1 MTEPIGAGFS
11 VLAVD
16 DEPNIV
22 SALRR
27 TLRSRGFTVHT
38 ALGGAQGLEVLDAQP
53 VDAII
58 SDMRMPEMT
67 GAQFLQAAR
76 QKLPEAVRIL
86 LTGYADITSTIE
98 AVNHG
103 EIFRYLSKPWDDD
116 VLLSVLHDGLE
127 RKRLARERDQLL
139 ALTREQNAQLQAHAE
154 QLEEKVRERT
164 RDLQQATDDVKAAH
178 ARISADFQGTVK
190 VLSTILEKRPG
201 LTDGCSRR
209 VAEHVKNLGPRIGLT
224 GAELQDT
231 VYAALLEDL
240 GKLTFPEPWLTT
252 PLHALNGRDR
262 DEFMKHPLHG
272 DGYLMSLQSLR
283 GAGNVL
289 RSLYERWDGK
299 GMPAHLQGEAIPLGS
314 RVLRAASEYER
325 LRSGSIE
332 SRRFS
337 HDDACKWL
345 RNGSGTRFDAR
356 VAEAFVTLL
365 NQDPNAVPTVTLAV
379 AALKAGMVIADDL
392 TAGIGV
398 LLLSKDHPLDEPM
411 IRRLDAFQRRVGK
424 DLEVT
429 VYRSA
434 KK

>member
-1 MTEPIGAGFS
+1 MPEAIGAGFT

-38 ALGGAQGLEVLDAQP
+38 ALSGAEGLRALEAQP

-76 QKLPEAVRIL
+76 ARMPEAVRIL
-86 LTGYADITSTIE
+86 LTGYSDITSTIE
-98 AVNHG
+98 AVNNG

-139 ALTREQNAQLQAHAE
+139 ALTREQNLQLQAHAE
-154 QLEEKVRERT
+154 ELEGKVRERT
-164 RDLQQATDDVKAAH
+164 ADLRKANE
-178 ARISADFQGTVK
+178 RITGDFQGTVK
-190 VLSTILEKRPG
+190 MLATILEKRPG
-201 LTDGCSRR
+201 LTDGSSRR
-209 VAEHVKNLGPRIGLT
+209 VAEHVKNLGPRVGLN

-231 VYAALLEDL
+231 IYAALLEDL
-240 GKLTFPEPWLTT
+240 GKLTFPEQWLTT
-252 PLHALNGRDR
+252 PLHMLGSRERD
-262 DEFMKHPLHG
+262 DFMKHPLHG
-272 DGYLMSLQSLR
+272 DGYMMSLQSLR
-283 GAGNVL
+283 GAGQVL
-289 RSLYERWDGK
+289 RSLYERFDGK
-299 GMPAHLQGEAIPLGS
+299 GAPAEMKGEQIPLGA

-337 HDDACKWL
+337 HEDACKWL
-345 RNGSGTRFDAR
+345 RNGSGTRFDPQ
-356 VAEAFVTLL
+356 VTDAFLL
-365 NQDPNAVPTVTLAV
+365 LLSEESSAAPGKALPVSALAP
-379 AALKAGMVIADDL
+379 GMVLASDL
-392 TAGIGV
+392 TAGVGV
-398 LLLSKDHPLDEPM
+398 LLLSKDHVLDDAM
-411 IRRLDAFQRRVGK
+411 IRRLDAFQSRVGK
-424 DLEVT
+424 TLEVM
-429 VYRSA
+429 VYRSVS
-434 KK
+434 

>member
-1 MTEPIGAGFS
+1 MPEAIGAGFS

-38 ALGGAQGLEVLDAQP
+38 ALGGAEGLKLLDVQP

-76 QKLPEAVRIL
+76 LKMPDAVRVL

-116 VLLSVLHDGLE
+116 VLLSVLYDGLE

-139 ALTREQNAQLQAHAE
+139 ALTREQNTQLQAHAE
-154 QLEEKVRERT
+154 ELEEKVRERT
-164 RDLQQATDDVKAAH
+164 HDLQAANDAVSAAN
-178 ARISADFQGTVK
+178 ARITADFQGTVK
-190 VLSTILEKRPG
+190 MLSTILEKRPG

-209 VAEHVKNLGPRIGLT
+209 VAEHVRNVGPRVGLC
-224 GAELQDT
+224 GDELQDA

-252 PLHALNGRDR
+252 PLHALNSRDR
-262 DEFMKHPLHG
+262 DAFTQHPLHG
-272 DGYLMSLQSLR
+272 DGYLMSLASLR
-283 GAGNVL
+283 GAGRVL

-299 GMPAHLQGEAIPLGS
+299 GMPAQLEGEAIPLGA

-332 SRRFS
+332 TRRFS
-337 HDDACKWL
+337 QEDACTWL
-345 RNGSGTRFDAR
+345 RNGSGTRFDPKVSAAL
-356 VAEAFVTLL
+356 VALL
-365 NQDPNAVPTVTLAV
+365 NEDTSAVPTRALAV
-379 AALKAGMVIADDL
+379 GALKPGMVLARDL

-398 LLLSKDHPLDEPM
+398 LLLSKDHLLDDAM
-411 IRRLDAFQRRVGK
+411 IRRLDSFQRGVGQN
-424 DLEVT
+424 LEVL
-429 VYRSA
+429 VYRSTT
-434 KK
+434 

>member
-1 MTEPIGAGFS
+1 
-11 VLAVD
+11 
-16 DEPNIV
+16 
-22 SALRR
+22 
-27 TLRSRGFTVHT
+27 
-38 ALGGAQGLEVLDAQP
+38 
-53 VDAII
+53 
-58 SDMRMPEMT
+58 
-67 GAQFLQAAR
+67 
-76 QKLPEAVRIL
+76 
-86 LTGYADITSTIE
+86 
-98 AVNHG
+98 
-103 EIFRYLSKPWDDD
+103 
-116 VLLSVLHDGLE
+116 VLLCGLHDGVE
-127 RKRLARERDQLL
+127 RTRLARERDALL

-164 RDLQQATDDVKAAH
+164 SDLQAAH

-201 LTDGCSRR
+201 LGDGCSRR
-209 VAEHVKNLGPRIGLT
+209 VAEHVKNLGPRVGLT

-231 VYAALLEDL
+231 IYAALLEDL
-240 GKLTFPEPWLTT
+240 GKLTFPETWLTT

-262 DEFMKHPLHG
+262 DEIIKHPLHG

-299 GMPAHLQGEAIPLGS
+299 GLPAHLEGEAIPLGS

-356 VAEAFVTLL
+356 VADAFVALL

-379 AALKAGMVIADDL
+379 AALKAGMVIAADL

-398 LLLSKDHPLDEPM
+398 LLLSKDHLLDEPM

-434 KK
+434 R

>member
-1 MTEPIGAGFS
+1 MPEAIGAGFA

-38 ALGGAQGLEVLDAQP
+38 ALGGAEGLRLLEAQP

-76 QKLPEAVRIL
+76 ARMPEAVRIL
-86 LTGYADITSTIE
+86 LTGYSDITSTIE
-98 AVNHG
+98 AVNNG

-127 RKRLARERDQLL
+127 RKRLARERDRLL
-139 ALTREQNAQLQAHAE
+139 ALTREQNLQLQAHAE
-154 QLEEKVRERT
+154 ELEGKVRERT
-164 RDLQQATDDVKAAH
+164 ADLRRANE
-178 ARISADFQGTVK
+178 RITGDFQGTVK
-190 VLSTILEKRPG
+190 MLATILEKRPG

-209 VAEHVKNLGPRIGLT
+209 VAEHVKNLGPRVGLA

-231 VYAALLEDL
+231 IYAALLEDL
-240 GKLTFPEPWLTT
+240 GKLTFPDQWLTT
-252 PLHALNGRDR
+252 PLHMLGRRDR
-262 DEFMKHPLHG
+262 DDFMKHPQHG
-272 DGYLMSLQSLR
+272 DGYMMSLQSLR
-283 GAGNVL
+283 GAGQVL
-289 RSLYERWDGK
+289 RSLYERFDGK
-299 GMPAHLQGEAIPLGS
+299 GAPAELKAEQIPLGA

-325 LRSGSIE
+325 LRSGAIE

-345 RNGSGTRFDAR
+345 RNGSGSRFDPQ
-356 VAEAFVTLL
+356 VASAFLALL
-365 NQDPNAVPTVTLAV
+365 SEDGSAAPSRSLPV
-379 AALKAGMVIADDL
+379 AALEPGMVLASDL
-392 TAGIGV
+392 TAGVGV
-398 LLLSKDHPLDEPM
+398 LLLSKDHVLDDAM
-411 IRRLDAFQRRVGK
+411 IRRLDAFQSRVGQNL
-424 DLEVT
+424 DVL
-429 VYRSA
+429 VYRSES
-434 KK
+434 

>member
-1 MTEPIGAGFS
+1 MAEPIGAGFS

-38 ALGGAQGLEVLDAQP
+38 ALGGAEGLQVLEAQP

-76 QKLPEAVRIL
+76 RKMPEAVRIL

-139 ALTREQNAQLQAHAE
+139 ALTREQNAQLAAHAE
-154 QLEEKVRERT
+154 QLEDKVRERT
-164 RDLQQATDDVKAAH
+164 RELQQASDEVKAAH

-190 VLSTILEKRPG
+190 VLSTILEQRPG
-201 LTDGCSRR
+201 LTDGCARR
-209 VAEHVKNLGPRIGLT
+209 VAEHVKALGPRVGLRD
-224 GAELQDT
+224 AELQDT

-240 GKLTFPEPWLTT
+240 GKLTFPEQWLTT
-252 PLHALNGRDR
+252 PLHALAARDR
-262 DEFMKHPLHG
+262 DAFMKHPLHG
-272 DGYLMSLQSLR
+272 DGYMMSLASLR
-283 GAGNVL
+283 GAGGVL

-299 GMPAHLQGEAIPLGS
+299 GAPAQLEGEAIPLGS

-332 SRRFS
+332 TRRFS
-337 HDDACKWL
+337 HEDARKWL
-345 RNGSGTRFDAR
+345 RNGSGTRFDPR
-356 VAEAFVTLL
+356 VSDAFVALL
-365 NQDPNAVPTVTLAV
+365 NEDPDAVPTQSLSVS
-379 AALKAGMVIADDL
+379 ALKPGMVLAADL

-398 LLLSKDHPLDEPM
+398 LLLSKDHLLDDNM
-411 IRRLDAFQRRVGK
+411 IRRLDSFKHRVGK

-429 VYRSA
+429 VYRT
-434 KK
+434 KT

>member
-1 MTEPIGAGFS
+1 MAEAIGVGFS

-38 ALGGAQGLEVLDAQP
+38 ALGGAEALQILEAQP

-76 QKLPEAVRIL
+76 VKLPEAVRIL

-98 AVNHG
+98 AVNNG
-103 EIFRYLSKPWDDD
+103 EIFRYLSKPWDDE

-127 RKRLARERDQLL
+127 RKRLSRERDRLL
-139 ALTREQNAQLQAHAE
+139 ALTREQNEQLQAHAE

-164 RDLQQATDDVKAAH
+164 KDLQRATDDVKAAH

-209 VAEHVKNLGPRIGLT
+209 VAEHAKRLGPRVGLC
-224 GAELQDT
+224 GDELQDT

-252 PLHALNGRDR
+252 PLSALNGRDR

-272 DGYLMSLQSLR
+272 DGYMMSLDSLR
-283 GAGNVL
+283 GAGRVL

-299 GMPAHLQGEAIPLGS
+299 GMPAHLAGDAIPLGS

-325 LRSGSIE
+325 LRSGSLE
-332 SRRFS
+332 ARRFS

-345 RNGSGTRFDAR
+345 RNGSGTRFDPT
-356 VAEAFVTLL
+356 VADAFAALL
-365 NQDPNAVPTVTLAV
+365 NEDPNVVPTRTLGV
-379 AALKAGMVIADDL
+379 AALMPGMVLAQDL

-398 LLLSKDHPLDEPM
+398 LLLSKDHLLDDTM

-424 DLEVT
+424 DLQVT
-429 VYRSA
+429 VYKS
-434 KK
+434 

>member
-1 MTEPIGAGFS
+1 MAEAIGAGFS

-38 ALGGAQGLEVLDAQP
+38 ALGGAEGLEVLEKQP

-76 QKLPEAVRIL
+76 LKMPEAVRIL

-98 AVNHG
+98 AVNNG

-139 ALTREQNAQLQAHAE
+139 ALTKEQNAQLQSHAE
-154 QLEEKVRERT
+154 QLELKVQERT
-164 RDLQQATDDVKAAH
+164 KDLQKATDEVKAAN
-178 ARISADFQGTVK
+178 ARITADFQGTVK
-190 VLSTILEKRPG
+190 VLSTILEQRPG
-201 LTDGCSRR
+201 LTGGVARR
-209 VAEHVKNLGPRIGLT
+209 VAEHVKNLGPRVGLC
-224 GAELQDT
+224 GDDLQDA
-231 VYAALLEDL
+231 VYAAHLEDL
-240 GKLTFPEPWLTT
+240 GKLTFPEKWLTT
-252 PLHALNGRDR
+252 PMHALPGRER
-262 DEFMKHPLHG
+262 DEFMQHPLHG

-283 GAGNVL
+283 GAGRVL

-299 GMPAHLQGEAIPLGS
+299 GMPAHLKGDAIPLGS

-325 LRSGSIE
+325 LRAGSIE
-332 SRRFS
+332 TRAFS
-337 HDDACKWL
+337 HQDACNWL
-345 RNGSGTRFDAR
+345 KNGSETRFDPK
-356 VAEAFVTLL
+356 VSEAFVALL
-365 NQDPNAVPTVTLAV
+365 NEESNAVPTRTLPV
-379 AALKAGMVIADDL
+379 SGLKPGMVLSQDL

-398 LLLSKDHPLDEPM
+398 LLLSKDHLLDETM
-411 IRRLDAFQRRVGK
+411 IRRLDSFQRRVGK
-424 DLEVT
+424 DIEVT
-429 VYRSA
+429 VYRSTT
-434 KK
+434 

>member
-1 MTEPIGAGFS
+1 MAEQVGAGFS

-38 ALGGAQGLEVLDAQP
+38 ALGGAQGLELLESQP

-76 QKLPEAVRIL
+76 QKTPEAVRIL

-98 AVNHG
+98 AVNNG

-139 ALTREQNAQLQAHAE
+139 ALTREQNAQLAAHAE
-154 QLEEKVRERT
+154 QLEDKVRERT
-164 RDLQQATDDVKAAH
+164 ADLQKANE
-178 ARISADFQGTVK
+178 RIGADFQGTVK
-190 VLSTILEKRPG
+190 MLSTILEKRPG
-201 LTDGCSRR
+201 LTDGSSRR
-209 VAEHVKNLGPRIGLT
+209 VADHVKNLGPRVGLA
-224 GAELQDT
+224 GEALQDT

-240 GKLTFPEPWLTT
+240 GKLTFPEQWLTT
-252 PLHALNGRDR
+252 PLHGLPPRDR

-272 DGYLMSLQSLR
+272 EGYLMSLQSLR
-283 GAGNVL
+283 GAGQVL
-289 RSLYERWDGK
+289 RTLYERWDGK
-299 GMPAHLQGEAIPLGS
+299 GPATMKGEQIPLGS

-325 LRSGSIE
+325 LKSGVIE

-337 HDDACKWL
+337 HQDACNWL
-345 RNGSGTRFDAR
+345 RNGSGTRFDPR
-356 VAEAFVTLL
+356 VADAFVALL
-365 NQDPNAVPTVTLAV
+365 NEEAGGVPTATLAV
-379 AALKAGMVIADDL
+379 AALKPGMVLARDL

-398 LLLSKDHPLDEPM
+398 LLLSKDHALDEAM
-411 IRRLDAFQRRVGK
+411 IRRLDAFQQRIGK
-424 DLEVT
+424 DLEVM
-429 VYRSA
+429 VYRS
-434 KK
+434 KKP

>member
-1 MTEPIGAGFS
+1 MTEAIGAGFS

-38 ALGGAQGLEVLDAQP
+38 ALGGAEGLKLLDAQP

-67 GAQFLQAAR
+67 GAQFLQQAR
-76 QKLPEAVRIL
+76 LKMPDAVRVL

-98 AVNHG
+98 AVNNG

-164 RDLQQATDDVKAAH
+164 RDLQTANDEVGAAH
-178 ARISADFQGTVK
+178 ARIKADFQGTLK
-190 VLSTILEKRPG
+190 VLSTILEKRAGIPE
-201 LTDGCSRR
+201 GCSRR
-209 VAEHVKNLGPRIGLT
+209 VAEHVRKLGPRVGLQ
-224 GAELQDT
+224 GDDLQAT
-231 VYAALLEDL
+231 VFAALLEDL
-240 GKLTFPEPWLTT
+240 GKLTFPEQWLTT
-252 PLHALNGRDR
+252 PLHALSGRDR
-262 DEFMKHPLHG
+262 DEFMQHPLHG
-272 DGYLMSLQSLR
+272 EGYLMSLSSLR
-283 GAGNVL
+283 AAGQVL
-289 RSLYERWDGK
+289 RGLYERFDGK
-299 GMPAHLQGEAIPLGS
+299 GLPAHLAGEQIPLGS

-325 LRSGSIE
+325 LRSGCIE
-332 SRRFS
+332 TRRFS
-337 HDDACKWL
+337 HDDACTWL
-345 RNGSGTRFDAR
+345 RNGSGTRFDPK
-356 VAEAFVTLL
+356 VAAAFIGVLSEAA
-365 NQDPNAVPTVTLAV
+365 NATPTQTIAV
-379 AALKAGMVIADDL
+379 ADLKPGMVLARDL

-398 LLLSKDHPLDEPM
+398 LLLSQDHQLDDAM

-424 DLEVT
+424 DLELL
-429 VYRSA
+429 VYRRA
-434 KK
+434 P

>member
-1 MTEPIGAGFS
+1 MADATGAGFS

-38 ALGGAQGLEVLDAQP
+38 ALGGAEGLKLLDVQP

-76 QKLPEAVRIL
+76 LKMPDAVRVL
-86 LTGYADITSTIE
+86 LTGYADINSTIE

-127 RKRLARERDQLL
+127 RKRLARERDRLL
-139 ALTREQNAQLQAHAE
+139 ALTSEQNAQLQAHAE
-154 QLEEKVRERT
+154 QLEERVRERT
-164 RDLQQATDDVKAAH
+164 RDLQAANDAVNAAH
-178 ARISADFQGTVK
+178 ARITADFQGTVK
-190 VLSTILEKRPG
+190 MLSTILEKRPG

-209 VAEHVKNLGPRIGLT
+209 VAEHVRHLGPRVGLC
-224 GAELQDT
+224 GDALQDA

-252 PLHALNGRDR
+252 PLHALKSRDR
-262 DEFMKHPLHG
+262 DEFIKHPLHG
-272 DGYLMSLQSLR
+272 EGYLMSLASLR
-283 GAGNVL
+283 GAGRVL
-289 RSLYERWDGK
+289 HSLYERWDGK
-299 GMPAHLQGEAIPLGS
+299 GMPAHLEGEAIPLGS

-332 SRRFS
+332 TRRFS
-337 HDDACKWL
+337 HEDACTWL
-345 RNGSGTRFDAR
+345 RNGSGTRFDPTVSA
-356 VAEAFVTLL
+356 ALAALL
-365 NQDPNAVPTVTLAV
+365 NEDASVVPTRTLAV
-379 AALKAGMVIADDL
+379 GALKPGMVLARDL

-398 LLLSKDHPLDEPM
+398 LLLSKDHLLDDAM
-411 IRRLDAFQRRVGK
+411 IRRLDSFQRRVGHN
-424 DLEVT
+424 LEVW
-429 VYRSA
+429 VYRSTT
-434 KK
+434 

>member
-1 MTEPIGAGFS
+1 MPEAIGAGFS

-38 ALGGAQGLEVLDAQP
+38 ALGGPEGLELLDKQP

-67 GAQFLQAAR
+67 GAQFLQHAR
-76 QKLPEAVRIL
+76 AKMPDAVRIL

-98 AVNHG
+98 AVNQG

-116 VLLSVLHDGLE
+116 VLLSVLSDGLE

-139 ALTREQNAQLQAHAE
+139 ALTREQNEQLQRHADE
-154 QLEEKVRERT
+154 LEGKVRERT
-164 RDLQQATDDVKAAH
+164 QDLQKANE
-178 ARISADFQGTVK
+178 RIGEDFKGTVK
-190 VLSTILEKRPG
+190 MLSTILEQRPG
-201 LTDGCSRR
+201 LTGGSARR
-209 VAEHVKNLGPRIGLT
+209 VAEHVRRLGPRVGLA

-231 VYAALLEDL
+231 IYAALLEDL
-240 GKLTFPEPWLTT
+240 GKLTFPEQWLTT
-252 PLHALNGRDR
+252 PMHMLPGRDR

-272 DGYLMSLQSLR
+272 DGYLMSLESLR
-283 GAGNVL
+283 GAGRVL

-299 GMPAHLQGEAIPLGS
+299 GVPAHLKGENIPLGS

-325 LRSGSIE
+325 LRAGSIE
-332 SRRFS
+332 SRQFS
-337 HDDACKWL
+337 HQDACNWL
-345 RNGSGTRFDAR
+345 KNGSETRFDPQ
-356 VAEAFVTLL
+356 VAAAFVALL
-365 NQDPNAVPTVTLAV
+365 NEDPDAVPTKVLPV
-379 AALKAGMVIADDL
+379 SGLKPGMVLAQDL

-398 LLLSKDHPLDEPM
+398 LLLSKDHKLDDTM
-411 IRRLDAFQRRVGK
+411 IRRLEAFQRRVGK
-424 DLEVT
+424 DMEVT
-429 VYRSA
+429 VYRSTP
-434 KK
+434 

>member
-1 MTEPIGAGFS
+1 MADAIGAGFS

-38 ALGGAQGLEVLDAQP
+38 ALGGAEGLEVLEKQP

-76 QKLPEAVRIL
+76 LKMPEAVRIL

-98 AVNHG
+98 AVNNG

-127 RKRLARERDQLL
+127 RKRLSRERDQLL
-139 ALTREQNAQLQAHAE
+139 ALTKEQNAQLQSHAE
-154 QLEEKVRERT
+154 QLEQKVQERT
-164 RDLQQATDDVKAAH
+164 KDLQKATDEVKAAN
-178 ARISADFQGTVK
+178 ARITADFQGTVK
-190 VLSTILEKRPG
+190 VLSTILEQRPG
-201 LTDGCSRR
+201 LTGGVARR
-209 VAEHVKNLGPRIGLT
+209 VAEHVKNLGPRVGLCSDD
-224 GAELQDT
+224 LQDA
-231 VYAALLEDL
+231 VYAAHLEDL
-240 GKLTFPEPWLTT
+240 GKLTFPERWLTT
-252 PLHALNGRDR
+252 PMHALPGRER
-262 DEFMKHPLHG
+262 DEFMQHPLHG

-283 GAGNVL
+283 GAGRVL

-299 GMPAHLQGEAIPLGS
+299 GMPAQLKGDSIPLGS

-325 LRSGSIE
+325 LRAGSIE
-332 SRRFS
+332 TRAFS
-337 HDDACKWL
+337 HQDACNWL
-345 RNGSGTRFDAR
+345 KNGSETRFDPKVSQAL
-356 VAEAFVTLL
+356 VALL
-365 NQDPNAVPTVTLAV
+365 NEESSAVPTRTLPV
-379 AALKAGMVIADDL
+379 SGLKPGMVLSQDL

-398 LLLSKDHPLDEPM
+398 LLLSKDHLLDETM
-411 IRRLDAFQRRVGK
+411 IRRLDSFQRRVGK
-424 DLEVT
+424 DIEVT
-429 VYRSA
+429 VYRSTT
-434 KK
+434 

>member
-1 MTEPIGAGFS
+1 MPEAIGAGFS

-38 ALGGAQGLEVLDAQP
+38 ALGGAEGLKLLDVQP

-76 QKLPEAVRIL
+76 LKMPDAVRVL

-127 RKRLARERDQLL
+127 RKRLARERDRLL
-139 ALTREQNAQLQAHAE
+139 ALTSEQNAQLQAHAE
-154 QLEEKVRERT
+154 QLEERVRERT
-164 RDLQQATDDVKAAH
+164 RDLQAANDAVNAAH
-178 ARISADFQGTVK
+178 ARITADFQGTVK
-190 VLSTILEKRPG
+190 MLSTILEKRPG

-209 VAEHVKNLGPRIGLT
+209 VAEHVRHLGPRVGLC
-224 GAELQDT
+224 GDALQDA

-252 PLHALNGRDR
+252 PLHALKSRDR
-262 DEFMKHPLHG
+262 DEFIKHPLHG
-272 DGYLMSLQSLR
+272 DGYLMSLASLR
-283 GAGNVL
+283 GAGRVL
-289 RSLYERWDGK
+289 HSLYERWDGK
-299 GMPAHLQGEAIPLGS
+299 GMPAHLEGEAIPLGS

-332 SRRFS
+332 TRRFS
-337 HDDACKWL
+337 HEDACTWL
-345 RNGSGTRFDAR
+345 RNGSGTRFDPTVSA
-356 VAEAFVTLL
+356 ALAALL
-365 NQDPNAVPTVTLAV
+365 NEDASVVPTRTLAIG
-379 AALKAGMVIADDL
+379 ALKPGMVLARDL

-398 LLLSKDHPLDEPM
+398 LLLSKDHLLDDAM
-411 IRRLDAFQRRVGK
+411 IRRLDSFQRRVGHN
-424 DLEVT
+424 LEVW
-429 VYRSA
+429 VYRSTT
-434 KK
+434 

>member
-1 MTEPIGAGFS
+1 MADAIGAGFS

-38 ALGGAQGLEVLDAQP
+38 ALGGAEGLAFLEQQP

-67 GAQFLQAAR
+67 GAQFLQHAR
-76 QKLPEAVRIL
+76 AKMPEAVRIL
-86 LTGYADITSTIE
+86 LTGYSDITSTIA
-98 AVNHG
+98 AVNNG

-154 QLEEKVRERT
+154 QLEARVRERT
-164 RDLQQATDDVKAAH
+164 ADLQKANDDVNAAH
-178 ARISADFQGTVK
+178 ARITADFLGTVK
-190 VLSTILEKRPG
+190 MLATILEKRPG

-209 VAEHVKNLGPRIGLT
+209 VAEHVKTLGPRVGLS
-224 GAELQDT
+224 GAALQDT
-231 VYAALLEDL
+231 IYAALLEDL
-240 GKLTFPEPWLTT
+240 GKLTFPEQWLTT
-252 PLHALNGRDR
+252 PLHMLNGRDR

-272 DGYLMSLQSLR
+272 DGYLMSLPSLR
-283 GAGNVL
+283 GAGQVL
-289 RSLYERWDGK
+289 RSLYERFDGK
-299 GMPAHLQGEAIPLGS
+299 GVPDEHEGEQIAIGS

-345 RNGSGTRFDAR
+345 RNGSGTRFDPR
-356 VAEAFVTLL
+356 VSQAFVALL
-365 NQDPNAVPTVTLAV
+365 SEDPNAVPMVSLPV
-379 AALKAGMVIADDL
+379 AQLRPGMVLAHDL
-392 TAGIGV
+392 MASVGV
-398 LLLSKDHPLDEPM
+398 LLLSKDHRLDEPM
-411 IRRLDAFQRRVGK
+411 IRRLDAFQSRIGK
-424 DLEVT
+424 SLEVL
-429 VYRSA
+429 VYRS
-434 KK
+434 KT

>member
-1 MTEPIGAGFS
+1 MADAIGAGFS

-38 ALGGAQGLEVLDAQP
+38 ALGGAEGLQVLEAQP

-76 QKLPEAVRIL
+76 QKMPEAVRIL

-98 AVNHG
+98 AVNNG

-139 ALTREQNAQLQAHAE
+139 ALTREQNAQLSAHAE
-154 QLEEKVRERT
+154 QLEDKVRERT
-164 RDLQQATDDVKAAH
+164 RELQQASDEIKAAH

-201 LTDGCSRR
+201 LTGGCARR
-209 VAEHVKNLGPRIGLT
+209 VAEHVKTLGPRVGLC

-240 GKLTFPEPWLTT
+240 GKLTFP
-252 PLHALNGRDR
+252 
-262 DEFMKHPLHG
+262 
-272 DGYLMSLQSLR
+272 S
-283 GAGNVL
+283 
-289 RSLYERWDGK
+289 
-299 GMPAHLQGEAIPLGS
+299 
-314 RVLRAASEYER
+314 
-325 LRSGSIE
+325 SG
-332 SRRFS
+332 
-337 HDDACKWL
+337 
-345 RNGSGTRFDAR
+345 
-356 VAEAFVTLL
+356 
-365 NQDPNAVPTVTLAV
+365 
-379 AALKAGMVIADDL
+379 
-392 TAGIGV
+392 
-398 LLLSKDHPLDEPM
+398 
-411 IRRLDAFQRRVGK
+411 
-424 DLEVT
+424 
-429 VYRSA
+429 
-434 KK
+434 

>member
-1 MTEPIGAGFS
+1 MAEAVGTGFS

-38 ALGGAQGLEVLDAQP
+38 ALGGAEGLHILETQP

-76 QKLPEAVRIL
+76 AKMPEAVRIL

-98 AVNHG
+98 AVNNG

-127 RKRLARERDQLL
+127 RKRLARERDRLL

-164 RDLQQATDDVKAAH
+164 QDLQKANDDVQAAH
-178 ARISADFQGTVK
+178 ARISADFQGTIK

-209 VAEHVKNLGPRIGLT
+209 VAEHVKNLGPRVGLR
-224 GAELQDT
+224 GAPLQDT
-231 VYAALLEDL
+231 IYAALLEDL
-240 GKLTFPEPWLTT
+240 GKLTFSEAWLTT
-252 PLHALNGRDR
+252 PMHSLSPRERD
-262 DEFMKHPLHG
+262 DFMKHPLHG
-272 DGYLMSLQSLR
+272 DGYLMSLASLR
-283 GAGNVL
+283 GAGQVL
-289 RSLYERWDGK
+289 RNLYERFDGK
-299 GMPAHLQGEAIPLGS
+299 GVPAQLEGDQIPLGS

-325 LRSGSIE
+325 LRSGSLE

-337 HDDACKWL
+337 HEDACKWL
-345 RNGSGTRFDAR
+345 RNGSGTRFDPKI
-356 VAEAFVTLL
+356 AEALVVLLDEATGELPSDTL
-365 NQDPNAVPTVTLAV
+365 PVSG
-379 AALKAGMVIADDL
+379 LKPGMVLARDL
-392 TAGIGV
+392 TAGLGV
-398 LLLSKDHPLDEPM
+398 LLLSKDHMLDDTM
-411 IRRLDAFQRRVGK
+411 IRRLEAFQNRIGK
-424 DLEVT
+424 DLNLV
-429 VYRSA
+429 VYRSTT
-434 KK
+434 

>member
-1 MTEPIGAGFS
+1 MPEPIGAGFS

-27 TLRSRGFTVHT
+27 TLRSRGYTVHT
-38 ALGGAQGLEVLDAQP
+38 ARGGAEGLQLLEAQP

-58 SDMRMPEMT
+58 CDMRMPEMT

-76 QKLPEAVRIL
+76 HSLPEAVRIL
-86 LTGYADITSTIE
+86 LTGYADMLSTIE
-98 AVNHG
+98 AVNQG

-127 RKRLARERDQLL
+127 RKRLARERDRLL
-139 ALTREQNAQLQAHAE
+139 ALTREQNALLHTHAE
-154 QLEEKVRERT
+154 QLEQKVRERT
-164 RDLQQATDDVKAAH
+164 ADLQKAGDDVRAAH

-190 VLSTILEKRPG
+190 MLSTILEKRPG

-209 VAEHVKNLGPRIGLT
+209 VAEHVRRLGPRVGLT

-252 PLHALNGRDR
+252 PLHALKTRER
-262 DEFMKHPLHG
+262 DEFMQHPLHG

-283 GAGNVL
+283 GAGHVL
-289 RSLYERWDGK
+289 RNLYERWDGK
-299 GMPAHLQGEAIPLGS
+299 GMPAQLAGEAIPLGA

-332 SRRFS
+332 TRRFS

-356 VAEAFVTLL
+356 VAEAFVALL
-365 NQDPNAVPTVTLAV
+365 EEDPVAGGPPTQGGG
-379 AALKAGMVIADDL
+379 ALKPGMVIAQDL

-398 LLLSKDHPLDEPM
+398 LLLSKEHLLDETM

-434 KK
+434 R

>member
-1 MTEPIGAGFS
+1 MADPIGAGFS

-38 ALGGAQGLEVLDAQP
+38 ALGGAEGLKLLEEQQ

-67 GAQFLQAAR
+67 GAQFLQQAR
-76 QKLPEAVRIL
+76 AKLPEAVRIL

-98 AVNHG
+98 AVNNG

-139 ALTREQNAQLQAHAE
+139 ALTREQNAQLQAHAAE
-154 QLEEKVRERT
+154 LEGKVRERT
-164 RDLQQATDDVKAAH
+164 RDLEKANESVVAAH
-178 ARISADFQGTVK
+178 ARITSDFQGTVK
-190 VLSTILEKRPG
+190 MLSTILEKRPG

-209 VAEHVKNLGPRIGLT
+209 VAEHVKLLGPRVGLC
-224 GAELQDT
+224 GDALQDT

-240 GKLTFPEPWLTT
+240 GKLTFPEEWLTT
-252 PLHALNGRDR
+252 PLHSLPARDR

-272 DGYLMSLQSLR
+272 DGHLMALPSLR
-283 GAGNVL
+283 GAGRVL
-289 RSLYERWDGK
+289 RSLYERFDGK
-299 GMPAHLQGEAIPLGS
+299 GMPAHLRADNIPLGA

-332 SRRFS
+332 SRRFT
-337 HDDACKWL
+337 HDDACAWL
-345 RNGSGTRFDAR
+345 RNGSGTRFDPNI
-356 VAEAFVTLL
+356 AETF
-365 NQDPNAVPTVTLAV
+365 LAV
-379 AALKAGMVIADDL
+379 LKEAGSPAAARSLSVDALEPGMVLASDL
-392 TAGIGV
+392 VAGIGV
-398 LLLSKDHPLDEPM
+398 LLLSKDHLLDDTT

-424 DLEVT
+424 SFEVL
-429 VYRSA
+429 VYRNTA
-434 KK
+434 P